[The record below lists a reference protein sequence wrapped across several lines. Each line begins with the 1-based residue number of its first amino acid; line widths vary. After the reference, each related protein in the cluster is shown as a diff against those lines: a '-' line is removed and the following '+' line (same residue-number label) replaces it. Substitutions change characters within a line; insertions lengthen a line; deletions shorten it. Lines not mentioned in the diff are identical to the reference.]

1 MQQILKY
8 KIDKYEWSFQKICS
22 LENVK
27 LLKTA
32 VAPVQ
37 WVAVDS
43 SGAVDGA
50 GGGGVDGDGDGG
62 DGGDD
67 GGSAS

>member
-1 MQQILKY
+1 M
-8 KIDKYEWSFQKICS
+8 
-22 LENVK
+22 K

-50 GGGGVDGDGDGG
+50 GAGDGDGDGG
-62 DGGDD
+62 DGSDD

>member
-1 MQQILKY
+1 M
-8 KIDKYEWSFQKICS
+8 
-22 LENVK
+22 K

-50 GGGGVDGDGDGG
+50 GGGGDDGDGDGDGG